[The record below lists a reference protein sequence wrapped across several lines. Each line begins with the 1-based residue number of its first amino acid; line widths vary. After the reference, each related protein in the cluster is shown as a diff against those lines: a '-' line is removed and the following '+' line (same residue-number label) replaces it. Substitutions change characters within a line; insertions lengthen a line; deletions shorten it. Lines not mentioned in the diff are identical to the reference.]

1 MNNFLKNLMGMG
13 GMSDQVIATDFLI
26 SAKAG
31 IRNIAFALTESGSP
45 EVREL
50 LREQLRIAVETHEK
64 IINYMISRGT
74 YYPHNL
80 KKQLETDMKITE
92 TALKLSEK
100 S

>member
-1 MNNFLKNLMGMG
+1 MG

-31 IRNIAFALTESGSP
+31 IFAFALTESGSS
-45 EVREL
+45 EVRDI
-50 LREQLRIAVETHEK
+50 LRKQLRIAVDTHEK
-64 IINYMISRGT
+64 ITNYMISRGT

>member
-13 GMSDQVIATDFLI
+13 GMSDQVIATDFLN

-50 LREQLRIAVETHEK
+50 LRDQLRIAVETHEK
-64 IINYMISRGT
+64 ITNYMISRGA
-74 YYPHNL
+74 YYPHDL
-80 KKQLETDMKITE
+80 EKQLETDMKITE